1 MLDINTTISLGSASS
16 YRRGRSFT
24 GGRAGRMRLDWDRS
38 RSVSTGRGSRA
49 RVSRR
54 WSAAVDVVRLIR
66 PAPEDPCDR
75 GTRTGLLGLR
85 GSVAVPVP
93 LLSLLLLLV
102 LVLDLMLVLRLR
114 LRLRPLFTSLPTLP
128 PPTRVDRSDM
138 EPGTGGRVEVGF
150 RASSCSGGEV
160 VTVWR
165 FRAVRISSM
174 PWDRR
179 DRGEGRGRDEEA
191 DKEEEEA
198 NCGVAA
204 RGAAEEGEYETDAG
218 GGWAGIDSWRDLV
231 DGRLEDG
238 EEYAHDRE
246 ARRVAGECGGEHED
260 ERIIFQRGDQDDE
273 EQKKQTRRNAT
284 IRNNRLSRAR
294 STTCASGDRNTH
306 SAGTRGRR

>member
-1 MLDINTTISLGSASS
+1 MLDINTTISLGFAWS

-24 GGRAGRMRLDWDRS
+24 GGRAGRMRLDC
-38 RSVSTGRGSRA
+38 VSAGGGSRA
-49 RVSRR
+49 RVSRC
-54 WSAAVDVVRLIR
+54 WSAAVDV

-85 GSVAVPVP
+85 GSVTVPVP
-93 LLSLLLLLV
+93 LLSLLLVPVLDLV
-102 LVLDLMLVLRLR
+102 LV
-114 LRLRPLFTSLPTLP
+114 LRLRPLFTSLPTLL

-138 EPGTGGRVEVGF
+138 APGAGGRGEGVGF
-150 RASSCSGGEV
+150 RAGSCSGGEEV

-179 DRGEGRGRDEEA
+179 DRGEGRGSDEEA

-204 RGAAEEGEYETDAG
+204 RGGAEEGEYETDAG

-238 EEYAHDRE
+238 EEYAHERE

-260 ERIIFQRGDQDDE
+260 ERIIFQRTMGS
-273 EQKKQTRRNAT
+273 RRNGPDAMQRYAT
-284 IRNNRLSRAR
+284 I
-294 STTCASGDRNTH
+294 D
-306 SAGTRGRR
+306 